1 LELVRFGLA
10 GKNDLIKVLGRGEVK
25 NALTVTVHKV
35 SQSAA
40 AAIAAAG
47 GSVTLL
53 QDKAE

>member
-1 LELVRFGLA
+1 
-10 GKNDLIKVLGRGEVK
+10 LGRGEVK